1 MTGHIVELNS
11 VPAKQLIR
19 LTIQGWTK
27 LIQID
32 MFGIYYWQ
40 VVILATQTCLNGLD
54 HALVA
59 QLLKQVNLCVT
70 PVVKSFRKLLIN
82 MLGRHPN
89 FAPSFLYGLKF
100 SPLCH

>member
-32 MFGIYYWQ
+32 MFGKYYWQ

-54 HALVA
+54 QVFSCSVSQASKSVCNTCGQVIQKTFGACLVA
-59 QLLKQVNLCVT
+59 TQTLLHLSC
-70 PVVKSFRKLLIN
+70 
-82 MLGRHPN
+82 MD
-89 FAPSFLYGLKF
+89 
-100 SPLCH
+100 